1 MLQVRE
7 LKKNSKLLKTM
18 ITDVES
24 EVVVQKETILKDTM
38 LQVRELS
45 KSMAVKNIQKTQ
57 EVTIQ
62 QMMEEIKKHKV
73 NIEKT
78 FKKSISIME
87 QGIEKSKEERLQQN
101 EKLAKKMSQLTEKME
116 KSDEAT
122 GEAKLL
128 IERMDKSM
136 QDVTVSVQEGQ
147 AQLEEHE
154 NEVAALKKQ
163 LTNAVDQMEKMESE
177 MVSPEQLESL
187 ETLIQKVA
195 SESSTVEIKIE
206 KATKSREADVEA
218 LKKRVTD
225 NEEAIDMA
233 ESDVASASDD
243 IDGMMQIAKEIN
255 SQQNGIVDEA
265 VKNVLDEVAIMVQQT
280 TKEVAKKQMQKA
292 EEDAEIMVGVM
303 QESSKKLETKL
314 EKETKAREKQD
325 KEIIGLQSKISE
337 LMVQLESK
345 TTDNTVEE
353 VETMVSVMQEKIRK
367 EKGERS
373 KSEKEIQL
381 MREEM
386 SMMQLEMNKEKEII
400 ETWITNE
407 EVIDKHF
414 AEVNAVEV
422 REEAE
427 ESAAANEK
435 MLQETKAKMQSIVS
449 KFDKKMEA
457 DQKKRLEHETAVNLL
472 QGQTRELF
480 ERSAANSQRIS
491 ALEEKCSAKVD
502 ELKKAINGLATRLQV
517 SQTSSGGDLT

>member
-1 MLQVRE
+1 
-7 LKKNSKLLKTM
+7 
-18 ITDVES
+18 
-24 EVVVQKETILKDTM
+24 
-38 LQVRELS
+38 
-45 KSMAVKNIQKTQ
+45 
-57 EVTIQ
+57 
-62 QMMEEIKKHKV
+62 
-73 NIEKT
+73 
-78 FKKSISIME
+78 
-87 QGIEKSKEERLQQN
+87 
-101 EKLAKKMSQLTEKME
+101 
-116 KSDEAT
+116 
-122 GEAKLL
+122 
-128 IERMDKSM
+128 
-136 QDVTVSVQEGQ
+136 
-147 AQLEEHE
+147 
-154 NEVAALKKQ
+154 
-163 LTNAVDQMEKMESE
+163 
-177 MVSPEQLESL
+177 
-187 ETLIQKVA
+187 
-195 SESSTVEIKIE
+195 
-206 KATKSREADVEA
+206 
-218 LKKRVTD
+218 
-225 NEEAIDMA
+225 
-233 ESDVASASDD
+233 
-243 IDGMMQIAKEIN
+243 
-255 SQQNGIVDEA
+255 
-265 VKNVLDEVAIMVQQT
+265 VQQT

-367 EKGERS
+367 EKVERS

-435 MLQETKAKMQSIVS
+435 MLQETKAKMAKMQSIVS

-517 SQTSSGGDLT
+517 SQTSSGGDLARLDKVMQEMVARLTSEVQSRKVGDTRNNAAIISQVKALIARLESTMKSSRSMSRSSSACKCVTKVINGERTKECTRNGEVVPSCGSSSSSSSSSSRSSSSGSSSSSSGSSSSGSSSSRSSSSRSSSSSSSRKTSKSSRDLDALKD

>member
-87 QGIEKSKEERLQQN
+87 QGIEKSKEERIQQN

-206 KATKSREADVEA
+206 KATKSREAAVEA

-225 NEEAIDMA
+225 NEEAINMA
-233 ESDVASASDD
+233 EEDVASASDD
-243 IDGMMQIAKEIN
+243 IEGMMQIAKEIN

-265 VKNVLDEVAIMVQQT
+265 VKNVMDEVAIMVQQT
-280 TKEVAKKQMQKA
+280 TKEAAQQQMKKA
-292 EEDAEIMVGVM
+292 EDDADLMVGVM
-303 QESSKKLETKL
+303 VKSSQKLEKKLEQ
-314 EKETKAREKQD
+314 ETKAREKH
-325 KEIIGLQSKISE
+325 
-337 LMVQLESK
+337 
-345 TTDNTVEE
+345 
-353 VETMVSVMQEKIRK
+353 
-367 EKGERS
+367 
-373 KSEKEIQL
+373 EKEIEL

-386 SMMQLEMNKEKEII
+386 QMMQLEMNKEKEII
-400 ETWITNE
+400 ETWIANE

-414 AEVNAVEV
+414 TEIKTVEV
-422 REEAE
+422 HEGAE
-427 ESAAANEK
+427 ESAAENA
-435 MLQETKAKMQSIVS
+435 
-449 KFDKKMEA
+449 
-457 DQKKRLEHETAVNLL
+457 
-472 QGQTRELF
+472 
-480 ERSAANSQRIS
+480 
-491 ALEEKCSAKVD
+491 
-502 ELKKAINGLATRLQV
+502 
-517 SQTSSGGDLT
+517 